1 MREYL
6 PTYKNCLQ
14 RGFTLIEALVAS
26 AVIAIL
32 GVALISTIYSIL
44 KVTIVSQDTVRA
56 QNLANEKMETLR
68 NMPYAS
74 LATQHGAIY
83 PPGGIPDSETDTVGG
98 HKYVVHTYI
107 SFVDDPFDGNAL
119 GTIPGKPTDIYPFD
133 YKKATIEVKDSNDN
147 KSLAKISTDVSA
159 NAAETSDNSG
169 ILFLNVVNSHG
180 GAIAN
185 ANVHL
190 TNSTKSPPVD
200 ITTITD
206 TAGNL
211 QIPLLPQD
219 TSNGYHLV
227 VTLPGYSTDQTYP
240 KLSGYNID
248 HNPDFNIL
256 NQQVANETL
265 AIDLL
270 STLTIN
276 VVNEIGTPVPNLNI
290 TTTSN
295 TVTYVDP
302 KGVKS
307 PIPRYSNT
315 SQTSSGGSI
324 TLSNLTWDSY
334 SFTAP
339 TGYYVISTTPYQK
352 VSLPAGGNVVV
363 TLKVSTNSSW
373 PQISQVIPISGPNN
387 TNVSVEIIGKNLPSG
402 SSMQLQRSGQP
413 TISATGVVSAAS
425 NTQLTGTFNLR
436 NVATGS
442 WDLVVTAGGK
452 ATIQSGGF
460 EVTLP

>member
-1 MREYL
+1 VREYL
-6 PTYKNCLQ
+6 PISKSYSQK
-14 RGFTLIEALVAS
+14 GFTLIEALVAS

-44 KVTIVSQDTVRA
+44 RVTIVSQDTVRA
-56 QNLANEKMETLR
+56 QNLANEKMEALR

-83 PPGGIPDSETDTVGG
+83 PPGAIPDSETDTVGG

-107 SFVDDPFDGNAL
+107 SFVDDPYDGNAL
-119 GTIPGKPTDIYPFD
+119 GTIPGKPRDIYPFD

-169 ILFLNVVNSHG
+169 ILLLKVVDSQGENV
-180 GAIAN
+180 AN

-206 TAGNL
+206 MNGNL
-211 QIPLLPQD
+211 QIPLLPVD
-219 TSNGYHLV
+219 NSNHYHIEV
-227 VTLPGYSTDQTYP
+227 SLPSYSTDKTNP
-240 KLSGYNID
+240 DNISGYD
-248 HNPDFNIL
+248 PTQPDFNIL
-256 NQQVANETL
+256 NQQVTPLTL

-270 STLTIN
+270 STMVVN
-276 VVNEIGTPVPNLNI
+276 VVNETGAPVPNLNV
-290 TTTSN
+290 TVLGDK
-295 TVTYVDP
+295 VTYADP
-302 KGVKS
+302 KGVK
-307 PIPRYSNT
+307 PNIHKFSNT
-315 SQTSSGGSI
+315 FPTNAAGSI
-324 TLSNLTWDSY
+324 TISNLEWDSY
-334 SFTAP
+334 QLTVP
-339 TGYYVISTTPYQK
+339 NGYYVISTTPYQK
-352 VSLPAGGNVVV
+352 FSVPANISTIA
-363 TLKVSTNSSW
+363 TLKVTTDSSW
-373 PQISQVIPISGPNN
+373 PAVSQAMPDSGPNN
-387 TNVSVEIIGKNLPSG
+387 TSVSVEVIGKNLPIG
-402 SSMQLQRSGQP
+402 STIELRKNGQN
-413 TISATGVVSAAS
+413 SVSASSVISSDS
-425 NTQLTGTFNLR
+425 NTKLTGTFNLT
-436 NVATGS
+436 NIATGT